1 MSRLSTAV
9 VASLLI
15 TSSVALPASAQEA
28 TDVEAPATR
37 TARHDADGTPR
48 QDLGFP
54 ELPPVRADSPMDS
67 MLFADRAGPIPPETS
82 QGGGDATPVQ
92 FMITGG
98 GTGTNTGLNEFI
110 YYQVPD
116 DYFPEGEPIPLVI
129 AYHGFGGSANSV
141 GLLSTID
148 EECNTRGWL
157 YLSVTGG
164 DDQLFGS
171 RICQA
176 NVDAAVQWMLAN
188 FNVDHDRIY
197 MVGFSMGAGV
207 TASFTARHRDPTG
220 LMIAAT
226 GYVAGTYDLVAG
238 YNTGTSGIQAWMVN
252 PFNFGGPP
260 ASKLFAYLQASTMYH
275 DPATYLPLPGTLLP
289 ELSMARNLHDV
300 PAYFVWDA
308 LDTVTLVTPHNPVMV
323 SFLQSLGAT
332 VDSNQVVSQGNPHH
346 WSILDE
352 ADLFDFFTGKTV
364 ERYPSDFLA
373 LFDGDPNWQNPNTSD
388 GYGRVSW
395 CELYVRRANELARVE
410 GSADTLTGHVTV
422 DNVDNATSLVIH
434 MDDAEIEGIW
444 PVRVTVTNIDDE
456 PISVALTGHADR
468 ERRRLLDPRRAGRGR
483 SLLDRRPVVRPQP
496 GRHRRQPDPGHRR
509 AERRQQRLQLPD
521 RVHGR
526 AAHRHLQR
534 PEQDH
539 AEPRGAG
546 GDPVPAPRRERRPFA
561 HRLDP
566 QRPGPPGRAPG
577 DAGRAG
583 RPGRQP
589 GHGHQRL
596 GPRDRV
602 TPAGRAGRLAAG
614 AAPPVE

>member
-1 MSRLSTAV
+1 
-9 VASLLI
+9 
-15 TSSVALPASAQEA
+15 
-28 TDVEAPATR
+28 
-37 TARHDADGTPR
+37 
-48 QDLGFP
+48 
-54 ELPPVRADSPMDS
+54 
-67 MLFADRAGPIPPETS
+67 
-82 QGGGDATPVQ
+82 
-92 FMITGG
+92 MITGG

-456 PISVALTGHADR
+456 PISVALTGFDQVPSYLRDANTLALIEGVDSEPLSDTLIVSVDAFSTLDALVVADPFWAADLWSGPNPVDIGASLTLDIDAPNDGNNIFSYLIVSTG
-468 ERRRLLDPRRAGRGR
+468 ELLTDIYSGQSKITP
-483 SLLDRRPVVRPQP
+483 SLVVPAVILFLPLDVNGDLSLTDSIPN
-496 GRHRRQPDPGHRR
+496 DPGL
-509 AERRQQRLQLPD
+509 QGVRLVMQGVQVDL
-521 RVHGR
+521 
-526 AAHRHLQR
+526 
-534 PEQDH
+534 
-539 AEPRGAG
+539 GANL
-546 GDPVPAPRRERRPFA
+546 AT
-561 HRLDP
+561 
-566 QRPGPPGRAPG
+566 
-577 DAGRAG
+577 
-583 RPGRQP
+583 
-589 GHGHQRL
+589 
-596 GPRDRV
+596 V
-602 TPAGRAGRLAAG
+602 TNAWGL
-614 AAPPVE
+614 EIE